1 MGQAIGDLLPFAIG
15 LAIIPIPI
23 IAVILMLLSARAGAN
38 STAFLG
44 GWVVGVAGASVVLLV
59 LSSQSDTGS
68 SGAPSTRSSVI
79 KLILGALLV
88 LLAARSFNKRP
99 RAGEQAEL
107 PKWLESIDSFT
118 PTKAA
123 GLGVVLSAANPKNLL
138 LIAGAMVAVSQYKLA
153 VGEEAIVVLVFV
165 LIASITV
172 AAPVIIYR
180 VGGAKAQR
188 LLEEMNTWLG
198 QNSAVVMAVLLLV
211 IGVVLIGKGIT
222 GLSA

>member
-118 PTKAA
+118 PAKAA

-153 VGEEAIVVLVFV
+153 VGEEAIMVLVFV

-172 AAPVIIYR
+172 AAPVLIYR

>member
-1 MGQAIGDLLPFAIG
+1 M
-15 LAIIPIPI
+15 
-23 IAVILMLLSARAGAN
+23 
-38 STAFLG
+38 
-44 GWVVGVAGASVVLLV
+44 
-59 LSSQSDTGS
+59 
-68 SGAPSTRSSVI
+68 I

>member
-1 MGQAIGDLLPFAIG
+1 LGQAIGELLPFAIG

-38 STAFLG
+38 STAFLC

-88 LLAARSFNKRP
+88 LLAARSFKKRP
-99 RAGEQAEL
+99 RAGKQAEL

-118 PTKAA
+118 PAKAA

-188 LLEEMNTWLG
+188 LLVEMKTWLG

-222 GLSA
+222 GLSV

>member
-1 MGQAIGDLLPFAIG
+1 LGQAIGDLLPFAIG

-188 LLEEMNTWLG
+188 LLEEMKTWLG

>member
-1 MGQAIGDLLPFAIG
+1 VGQAIGDLLPFAIG

-188 LLEEMNTWLG
+188 LLEEMKTWLG

-211 IGVVLIGKGIT
+211 IGVVLVGKGIT

>member
-23 IAVILMLLSARAGAN
+23 IAVILMLLSERAGAN

-68 SGAPSTRSSVI
+68 TGAPSTRSSVI

-88 LLAARSFNKRP
+88 LLAARSFKKRP

-188 LLEEMNTWLG
+188 LLEEMKTWLG

-211 IGVVLIGKGIT
+211 IGVVLIGKGIG

>member
-44 GWVVGVAGASVVLLV
+44 GWVVGVAAASVVLLV

-88 LLAARSFNKRP
+88 LLAARSFKKRP

-138 LIAGAMVAVSQYKLA
+138 LIAGAMIAVSQYKLA

-188 LLEEMNTWLG
+188 LLEEMKTWLG

-211 IGVVLIGKGIT
+211 IGVVLIGKGIG

>member
-1 MGQAIGDLLPFAIG
+1 LGQAIGDLLPFAIG

-23 IAVILMLLSARAGAN
+23 IAVILMLLSERAGAN

-68 SGAPSTRSSVI
+68 TGAPSTRSSVI

-88 LLAARSFNKRP
+88 LLAARSFKKRP

-188 LLEEMNTWLG
+188 LLEEMKTWLG

-211 IGVVLIGKGIT
+211 IGVVLIGKGIG